1 MNETT
6 RTILA
11 RDERDRGLGTLI
23 KAGPLLFTAGFDG
36 HRDPATSRIAPEL
49 AGDAERQCDNAYG
62 AIAECLARAGA
73 SCANVVRLDHV
84 TSSQDWLPRRQT
96 IRGRMFGRPAP
107 LASTGVAAKMAGIN
121 MLTAF
126 AIAVADPRDKS
137 VLVRGAPFGMSN
149 IASAVRGGPLLFV
162 SGIRGTLDPRSGAAR
177 AEETDE
183 SFGEQVRTCYEI
195 IDAILREAGS
205 SPEAIVRI
213 DSYVRDIGR
222 RGEEATLRAE
232 TLGGIAC
239 ASTVVGLP
247 LGARGEVEI
256 TTLALAPGIEKQV
269 IAERRRGL
277 PDVVS
282 GGGFVFVGECA
293 GNVSAS
299 TGDLDAS
306 LVAQRARQVDR
317 ALSVLEAQL
326 RRAGSDLTRVVRLE
340 LYLRDVHFAAQAR
353 AILARRFGDTAPAT
367 AVIGAD
373 LDDLAEAKLN
383 AIAIG

>member
-1 MNETT
+1 MHETT
-6 RTILA
+6 KTILA
-11 RDERDRGLGTLI
+11 RDKRAQGLATLI
-23 KAGPLLFTAGFDG
+23 KVGPLLFTAGFDG
-36 HRDPATSRIAPEL
+36 HRDPATGRIAPEL
-49 AGDAERQCDNAYG
+49 AGEAERQCENAYG
-62 AIAECLARAGA
+62 AIAGCLDQAGA

-96 IRGRMFGRPAP
+96 VRGRMFGRPAP

-121 MLTAF
+121 MLTAY

-137 VLVRGAPFGMSN
+137 MLVAGARFGMSN

-162 SGIRGTLDPRSGAAR
+162 SGIRGTHDPRTGAAR

-222 RGEEATLRAE
+222 RGEDAALRAKV
-232 TLGGIAC
+232 LGDVAC

-256 TTLALAPGIEKQV
+256 TTLALAPGIGKQV
-269 IAERRRGL
+269 IAERRNGL

-282 GGGFVFVGECA
+282 GGGFVFVGECR
-293 GNVSAS
+293 GNVLAS
-299 TGDLDAS
+299 TGEPDRS
-306 LVAQRARQVDR
+306 LVAQRAGQVER
-317 ALSVLEAQL
+317 ALSVLEEEL
-326 RRAGSDLTRVVRLE
+326 RRAGSDLTGVIRLE
-340 LYLRDVHFAAQAR
+340 LYLRDVHFAAQAK
-353 AILARRFGDTAPAT
+353 AILARRFGDSPPVIAI
-367 AVIGAD
+367 IGAE
-373 LDDLAEAKLN
+373 LDDLVEAKLN
-383 AIAIG
+383 AIAI

>member
-1 MNETT
+1 MHEMP

-11 RDERDRGLGTLI
+11 RDDRGHGLATLI

-36 HRDPATSRIAPEL
+36 HRDRATGRIAPAL
-49 AGDAERQCDNAYG
+49 AGEAERQCDNAYG
-62 AIAECLARAGA
+62 AIAECLDRAGA
-73 SCANVVRLDHV
+73 SCASVVRLDHV
-84 TSSQDWLPRRQT
+84 TSGQDWLPRRQT
-96 IRGRMFGRPAP
+96 VRGRMFGRPAP

-126 AIAVADPRDKS
+126 AIAVADPADKR
-137 VLVRGAPFGMSN
+137 VLVQGGSFGMSN

-177 AEETDE
+177 AEETDA

-195 IDAILREAGS
+195 IDAILRDAGS
-205 SPEAIVRI
+205 GAEAIVRI

-222 RGEEATLRAE
+222 RSEDAALRAQV
-232 TLGGIAC
+232 LGGVAC

-256 TTLALAPGIEKQV
+256 TALALAPGIGKQV
-269 IAERRRGL
+269 IAAHCDGL

-282 GGGFVFVGECA
+282 GGGFVFVGECR
-293 GNVSAS
+293 GNVSVS
-299 TGDLDAS
+299 TGEVDRS
-306 LVAQRARQVDR
+306 LVAQRAGQVER

-340 LYLRDVHFAAQAR
+340 LYLRDIHFAAQAQ
-353 AILARRFGDTAPAT
+353 AIHARRFGDTPPVT
-367 AVIGAD
+367 AIIGAE
-373 LDDLAEAKLN
+373 LDDLVEAKLN
-383 AIAIG
+383 AIAI

>member
-11 RDERDRGLGTLI
+11 RDDRGHGLATLI

-36 HRDPATSRIAPEL
+36 HRDRGTGRIAPAL
-49 AGDAERQCDNAYG
+49 AGEAERQCDNAYG
-62 AIAECLARAGA
+62 AIAECLGRIGA

-126 AIAVADPRDKS
+126 AIAVADPAEKS
-137 VLVRGAPFGMSN
+137 VLVPGARFGMSN

-162 SGIRGTLDPRSGAAR
+162 SGIRGTVDPRSGTAR

-205 SPEAIVRI
+205 SAEAIVRI

-222 RGEEATLRAE
+222 RSEDAALRAE
-232 TLGGIAC
+232 VLGAVAC

-256 TTLALAPGIEKQV
+256 TTLALAPGIHKRV
-269 IAERRRGL
+269 IAEHGNGL

-282 GGGFVFVGECA
+282 GGGFIFVGECP

-299 TGDLDAS
+299 TGEVDRS
-306 LVAQRARQVDR
+306 LVAERPGQVER

-340 LYLRDVHFAAQAR
+340 LYLRDIHFAAQAH
-353 AILARRFGDTAPAT
+353 AILARRFGDTPPVT
-367 AVIGAD
+367 AVIGAE
-373 LDDLAEAKLN
+373 LDDLVEAKLN
-383 AIAIG
+383 AIAV